1 MKCPV
6 KRKPVSVCS
15 ANSMSNKTLFFLH
28 FISTVITQVIQLIN
42 VGLSDYRY
50 LFLCY
55 WALLEPFIVKG
66 VRNCF
71 MTQATVPAVVSSI
84 IFRLFGCMV
93 I

>member
-1 MKCPV
+1 MEYPV

-15 ANSMSNKTLFFLH
+15 VNIMSNKTLFFLH
-28 FISTVITQVIQLIN
+28 FISTIPTQVVQVIN
-42 VGLSDYRY
+42 VRLSDYRY

-71 MTQATVPAVVSSI
+71 MTQATAPAVVSSI
-84 IFRLFGCMV
+84 IFKLFGCMV